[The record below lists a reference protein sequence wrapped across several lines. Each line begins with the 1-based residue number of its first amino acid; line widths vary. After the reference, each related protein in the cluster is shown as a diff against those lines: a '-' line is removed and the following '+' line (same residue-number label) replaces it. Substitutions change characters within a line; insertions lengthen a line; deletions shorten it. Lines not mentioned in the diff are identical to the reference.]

1 VPTSDS
7 APPST
12 AHWAETALAALKV
25 SGVDTIV
32 HVPDKVVNEI
42 LIRAEADPSLMVIAM
57 SREEDAVGVVC
68 GLYIGGRKPVLL
80 MQNSGL
86 GNATNA
92 LASQAIPYL
101 NPVVMLVSQRGGLGE
116 WNPVQVPMQ
125 MASRPLLEAL
135 GIEHVSVVRP
145 DDVDAAV
152 RGAVKTAYDGG
163 RSVAV
168 LLDGRLTGGGWR

>member
-1 VPTSDS
+1 MPTTDS
-7 APPST
+7 ASASP
-12 AHWAETALAALKV
+12 AHWAETALGALKA

-42 LIRAEADPSLMVIAM
+42 LIRAEADSSLMVIAT

-68 GLYIGGRKPVLL
+68 GLYLGGRRPVLL
-80 MQNSGL
+80 LQNSGL

-101 NPVVMLVSQRGGLGE
+101 NPVVMILSQRGGLGE

-125 MASRPLLEAL
+125 MASRPLFEGL
-135 GIEHVSVVRP
+135 GIEHVTVVQP
-145 DDVDAAV
+145 DEVDAAV
-152 RGAVKTAYDGG
+152 RGAVKTAFETG
-163 RSVAV
+163 RCTAV
-168 LLDGRLTGGGWR
+168 LLDGRMTGGGWR